1 MLVNILAFAL
11 VFTFI
16 ALVHELGHLV
26 WAKRAGIR
34 VYEFGLGF
42 GPRLFSFT
50 RNSTVY
56 SLNLV
61 PILGFVK
68 IAGEGEAEEDKF
80 CPPESL
86 FSSKTPLQKFKCLFA
101 GPFMNIFAAFL
112 VLFLTFSLFGIP
124 SGISNEIGS
133 VTSGSPADQAG
144 LQVGD
149 RLISING
156 HRFARM
162 EDAID
167 LIHKSGSHRLT
178 LLVSRGTSQI
188 ALNATPKYNS
198 KLKVSLLGFSPRPL
212 YKHASTLSSLLTSLT
227 QVFSMIV
234 LTLVVLWQLLIG
246 GVSFTD
252 LAGPVGIAQ
261 VTGKYTQSG
270 WASLLYFTA
279 FLNVNIGIINLL
291 PIPALDG
298 GHLTIVF
305 LEWVRRKPFNQK
317 LINRINYWGFI
328 ALLGLM
334 VLVTFNDLLRL
345 FARP

>member
-1 MLVNILAFAL
+1 MLINVIAFAL

-68 IAGEGEAEEDKF
+68 IAGEGEAEEDKT
-80 CPPESL
+80 CPANEL
-86 FSSKTPLQKFKCLFA
+86 FTSKTPLQKFKCLFA
-101 GPFMNIFAAFL
+101 GPSMNILAAFF
-112 VLFLTFSLFGIP
+112 VLLLTFSLFGIP
-124 SGISNEIGS
+124 SGVSNEIGAIS
-133 VTSGSPADQAG
+133 PGSPADISG
-144 LQVGD
+144 LKVGD
-149 RLISING
+149 RLISIDGN
-156 HRFARM
+156 RFASM
-162 EDAID
+162 EDAIA
-167 LIHKSGSHRLT
+167 LIHKSGSRRLA
-178 LLVSRGTSQI
+178 LLVSRGATQI
-188 ALNATPKYNS
+188 AINATPKYNP
-198 KLKVSLLGFSPRPL
+198 KLKASLLGFSPRPL
-212 YKHASTLSSLLTSLT
+212 YKPASFFSALLTSLS
-227 QVFSMIV
+227 QVFSMII
-234 LTLVVLWQLLIG
+234 LTLAVLWRLLIG
-246 GVSFTD
+246 GVSLSD

-270 WASLLYFTA
+270 WASLLYFAA

-298 GHLTIVF
+298 GHLTIVL
-305 LEWVRRKPFNQK
+305 LEWIRRKPFDQK
-317 LINRINYWGFI
+317 LVNKINYWGFV

-334 VLVTFNDLLRL
+334 AVVTFNDILRL